1 MPKENWISFSHW
13 NSGSL
18 VWEGAAEKFSE
29 TQEVIGEDDAKGS
42 LREAAEEV
50 SYEWFSEGR
59 YTLRPGHN

>member
-1 MPKENWISFSHW
+1 MPKENWVSFSHW

-18 VWEGAAEKFSE
+18 VWEGVAEKFSE

-50 SYEWFSEGR
+50 SYQWFSE
-59 YTLRPGHN
+59 